1 MAWYVMFIL
10 TIYKNLFLHL
20 FISFRMPRPS
30 VEERQ
35 REKKTSSKEK
45 PAQLSKKKNSEGQQ

>member
-1 MAWYVMFIL
+1 
-10 TIYKNLFLHL
+10 
-20 FISFRMPRPS
+20 MPRPS

-45 PAQLSKKKNSEGQQ
+45 PAQLSKEKNSEGQQ